1 MCQRIICY
9 VCAFLALLLGIG
21 SAKFSAVAG
30 QGLGAN
36 LREAEYAKLQQTV
49 DSKTTMLP
57 FVRFLPTVR
66 LAPSTG
72 VRSGEWSAFTG
83 VGTATM

>member
-1 MCQRIICY
+1 MMGTQISSVTPGY
-9 VCAFLALLLGIG
+9 
-21 SAKFSAVAG
+21 
-30 QGLGAN
+30 
-36 LREAEYAKLQQTV
+36 TV

-72 VRSGEWSAFTG
+72 VRSGVWSAFTG
-83 VGTATM
+83 VGTATI